1 MNYCTR
7 CGNKLDKNDKF
18 CKKCGNR
25 VEELNNNEKGIDLK
39 KPQNNVNPKKD
50 IIYDQNI
57 VNNNEIKSEDS
68 NINNYKNNDQNT
80 TKDLNK
86 KKSKLGKIILYILIG
101 IILTSILGVGG
112 YYASRIIA
120 DKFLSN
126 SDENL
131 KMKTDIMDETKSS
144 QNESKSVEKDEKLK
158 AEEKAEKLEEKDD
171 DLIDQS
177 ILNEKIKSE
186 VANLD
191 NSTSAN
197 YTVAFMDLKS
207 KDFMSYNSR
216 KVNSASVIKIFI
228 MIEAYK
234 QIEAGVLNEN
244 EDIVLRDYMKVG
256 GSGILAR
263 EEDGTSQ
270 KIVNLIDLMM
280 TQSDNTAANM
290 LIDKLGMDNINKTIG
305 VLGMNDT
312 VLSRKMMDEN
322 AINNGIQNYT
332 SVNDLCKVL
341 KMLYNGECVNKEY
354 DSKML
359 DIMKRHQNSTKIPNP
374 LPDNVLVSH
383 KSGEFTGVENDAGIV
398 FTDKGDYILCI
409 LSDNGNSGEQIS
421 NINKI
426 SKMVYDEFLKTK

>member
-1 MNYCTR
+1 MAYCTR
-7 CGNKLDKNDKF
+7 CGNKLGENDKF
-18 CKKCGNR
+18 CKKCGHKIKK
-25 VEELNNNEKGIDLK
+25 LNDNENNTKEGINLN
-39 KPQNNVNPKKD
+39 KPQNNVNTKED
-50 IIYDQNI
+50 IIHSQNI
-57 VNNNEIKSEDS
+57 VNNNEIKSENS
-68 NINNYKNNDQNT
+68 NINNQNT
-80 TKDLNK
+80 MKDLNT
-86 KKSKLGKIILYILIG
+86 KKSKIGKIVLYILLG
-101 IILTSILGVGG
+101 ILLTSILGVGG
-112 YYASRIIA
+112 YYASGMLV
-120 DKFLSN
+120 DKLVSS
-126 SDENL
+126 SDKNL
-131 KMKTDIMDETKSS
+131 NEKTDAIDGTKSA
-144 QNESKSVEKDEKLK
+144 QDTSVLVDKDEKL
-158 AEEKAEKLEEKDD
+158 EEDKDD

-177 ILNEKIKSE
+177 ALNEKIKSE

-207 KDFMSYNSR
+207 KDYMSYNSR

-228 MIEAYK
+228 MIEAYR
-234 QIEAGVLNEN
+234 QIQAGVLNEN

-270 KIVNLIDLMM
+270 KIGNLIDLMM

-341 KMLYNGECVNKEY
+341 KMLYNGECINKEY

-359 DIMKRHQNSTKIPNP
+359 DIMKRHQNSTKIPKP
-374 LPDNVLVSH
+374 LPNTVLVSH

>member
-144 QNESKSVEKDEKLK
+144 QNESKSVEKQL
-158 AEEKAEKLEEKDD
+158 
-171 DLIDQS
+171 
-177 ILNEKIKSE
+177 
-186 VANLD
+186 
-191 NSTSAN
+191 
-197 YTVAFMDLKS
+197 
-207 KDFMSYNSR
+207 
-216 KVNSASVIKIFI
+216 
-228 MIEAYK
+228 
-234 QIEAGVLNEN
+234 
-244 EDIVLRDYMKVG
+244 
-256 GSGILAR
+256 
-263 EEDGTSQ
+263 
-270 KIVNLIDLMM
+270 
-280 TQSDNTAANM
+280 
-290 LIDKLGMDNINKTIG
+290 
-305 VLGMNDT
+305 
-312 VLSRKMMDEN
+312 
-322 AINNGIQNYT
+322 
-332 SVNDLCKVL
+332 
-341 KMLYNGECVNKEY
+341 
-354 DSKML
+354 
-359 DIMKRHQNSTKIPNP
+359 
-374 LPDNVLVSH
+374 
-383 KSGEFTGVENDAGIV
+383 
-398 FTDKGDYILCI
+398 
-409 LSDNGNSGEQIS
+409 
-421 NINKI
+421 
-426 SKMVYDEFLKTK
+426 

>member
-1 MNYCTR
+1 MFCKN
-7 CGNKLDKNDKF
+7 CGKEIKEDDVFCENCGAKVSKPLKTNDKNIT
-18 CKKCGNR
+18 
-25 VEELNNNEKGIDLK
+25 KGRK
-39 KPQNNVNPKKD
+39 
-50 IIYDQNI
+50 
-57 VNNNEIKSEDS
+57 
-68 NINNYKNNDQNT
+68 INAW
-80 TKDLNK
+80 
-86 KKSKLGKIILYILIG
+86 SIFIG
-101 IILTSILGVGG
+101 IILIIFIGFVLFFVQKIINEKLKSNTNKNVELESINK
-112 YYASRIIA
+112 S
-120 DKFLSN
+120 SN
-126 SDENL
+126 STNNKSENNL
-131 KMKTDIMDETKSS
+131 EVF
-144 QNESKSVEKDEKLK
+144 ESKSYDKKDILIEGNESVDKQ
-158 AEEKAEKLEEKDD
+158 EN
-171 DLIDQS
+171 LIDQS
-177 ILNEKIKSE
+177 ILNERIKSE

-207 KDFMSYNSR
+207 KDYMSYNSR

-228 MIEAYK
+228 MIEAYR

-270 KIVNLIDLMM
+270 KIENLIDLMM

-312 VLSRKMMDEN
+312 VLSRKMMDQN

-341 KMLYNGECVNKEY
+341 KMLYNGECINKEY

-359 DIMKRHQNSTKIPNP
+359 DIMKRHQNSTKIPNS
-374 LPDNVLVSH
+374 LPNTVLVSH

>member
-1 MNYCTR
+1 M
-7 CGNKLDKNDKF
+7 
-18 CKKCGNR
+18 
-25 VEELNNNEKGIDLK
+25 
-39 KPQNNVNPKKD
+39 
-50 IIYDQNI
+50 
-57 VNNNEIKSEDS
+57 
-68 NINNYKNNDQNT
+68 
-80 TKDLNK
+80 KDLNT
-86 KKSKLGKIILYILIG
+86 KKSKIGKIVLYILLG
-101 IILTSILGVGG
+101 ILLTSILGVGG
-112 YYASRIIA
+112 YYVSGILV
-120 DKFLSN
+120 DKLVSS
-126 SDENL
+126 SDKNL
-131 KMKTDIMDETKSS
+131 NEKTDAIDGTKSS
-144 QNESKSVEKDEKLK
+144 QDTSVLVDKDEKL
-158 AEEKAEKLEEKDD
+158 EEDKDD

-177 ILNEKIKSE
+177 ALNEKIKSE

-207 KDFMSYNSR
+207 KDYMSYNSR

-228 MIEAYK
+228 MIEAYR

-270 KIVNLIDLMM
+270 KIENLIDLMM

-312 VLSRKMMDEN
+312 VLSRKMMDQN
-322 AINNGIQNYT
+322 AINNGTQNYT

-341 KMLYNGECVNKEY
+341 KMLYNGECINKEY

-374 LPDNVLVSH
+374 LPNTVLVSH